1 MILGPLI
8 VQKIHVADT
17 SSQVWYICTDSW
29 TPSSFSYASLKNQE
43 NADSGIT
50 FVAGPGLF
58 FTLLPAVGPSW
69 SLCCG
74 SSFKD
79 LTTLPFDL
87 SSAAVIK

>member
-8 VQKIHVADT
+8 VQKIHVADR

-50 FVAGPGLF
+50 FVQWDP
-58 FTLLPAVGPSW
+58 P
-69 SLCCG
+69 
-74 SSFKD
+74 
-79 LTTLPFDL
+79 DL
-87 SSAAVIK
+87 SAVAAALRI